1 MIFTIL
7 DASGGVILLA
17 PDDDSDQVWDL
28 VRLFDSSGFWKE
40 GYRVSCY
47 DGYENAIYV
56 PK

>member
-7 DASGGVILLA
+7 DATGGVILLA

-28 VRLFDSSGFWKE
+28 VRLFDSCGFWKE